1 MKASILSIGDELL
14 LGQTLDTNGQWL
26 AQQLSAVGCDIVD
39 HRTVGDDQ
47 AGIERALREM
57 TPHCQTIVITGGLGP
72 TDDDLTRQA
81 IAAVA
86 GVQLQLRQEWLDRIT
101 AYFARLNRPMADRN
115 KVQAML
121 PVGSELID
129 NPVGTACG
137 MKVVLSGKGQGAREQ
152 GHSATCPLPLDT
164 CPSVFAMPGVPK
176 EMKPM
181 FTNHI
186 LPWIK
191 QQSGGAVILQRTLH
205 TFGVGESNVAEKL
218 GDLMRRDRNPSVGTT
233 VSNQIV
239 SLRINARFSSI
250 DEAQKQV
257 DQTIAACREKLGDAI
272 YGQDGESIAEVVAKL
287 LIGSPQ
293 STIDNPQSTIQTV
306 TTAESCTGGLLAKY
320 LTDIP
325 GSSAYYKQGFIV
337 YSNKAKTDRLGVS
350 ENIINVHGA
359 VSEAVVLAM
368 AKNARR
374 LTKSDYALAISGV
387 AGPDGGSPAKPVGTV
402 CIALAHL
409 PKATEPGKKNT
420 DREYEVFVVAR
431 TFTFTGDRE
440 MIRDRAAKMA
450 LMLLRF
456 RLLGVAM
463 PF

>member
-47 AGIERALREM
+47 AGIERAIREM
-57 TPHCQTIVITGGLGP
+57 MPHCQAILITGGLGP

-86 GVQLQLRQEWLDRIT
+86 GVELELRNEWLDRIT
-101 AYFARLNRPMADRN
+101 AYFARLNRPMAERN
-115 KVQAML
+115 KIQAML
-121 PVGSELID
+121 PAGSELID

-137 MKVVLSGKGQGAREQ
+137 MKLAISNQRQGASEDP
-152 GHSATCPLPLDT
+152 AACPLPLGT

-239 SLRINARFSSI
+239 SLRINARFSAI

-257 DQTIAACREKLGDAI
+257 DQTIAACRERLGETI
-272 YGQDGESIAEVVAKL
+272 YGQDGESIAQVVAKL
-287 LIGSPQ
+287 LIGSGQ
-293 STIDNPQSTIQTV
+293 STIDNPPSTIQTV

-325 GSSAYYKQGFIV
+325 GSSAYFKQGFIV
-337 YSNKAKTDRLGVS
+337 YSNKAKTERLGVS

-359 VSEAVVLAM
+359 VSEPVVIAM

-374 LTKSDYALAISGV
+374 LTKSDFALSISGI

-409 PKATEPGKKNT
+409 PKATEPGKKNV
-420 DREYEVFVVAR
+420 DREDEVFIVAR

-450 LMLLRF
+450 LTMLRF
-456 RLLGVAM
+456 RLLGVAT